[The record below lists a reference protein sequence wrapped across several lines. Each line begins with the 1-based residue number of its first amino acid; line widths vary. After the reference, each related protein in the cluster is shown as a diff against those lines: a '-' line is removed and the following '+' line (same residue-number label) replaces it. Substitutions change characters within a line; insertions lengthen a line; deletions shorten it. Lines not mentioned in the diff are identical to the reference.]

1 MSVTD
6 NHMTCK
12 RFYTRGKRTET
23 HFEKVSPKMTVYE
36 LMRISFGPFSTT
48 DSCVEL
54 EINVV
59 LCFVF
64 IRVI

>member
-12 RFYTRGKRTET
+12 RITLEEKRTEKS

-36 LMRISFGPFSTT
+36 RISFRPISTT
-48 DSCVEL
+48 DSCVEF

-59 LCFVF
+59 VYFVF
-64 IRVI
+64 IRAI